1 MKVIHI
7 LLLTT
12 VLGAV
17 SAADARAQ
25 TDLETAVSHL
35 QFRSIGPALMGGRI
49 ADLAVVEA
57 KPQVFYLGTA
67 SGGVWKT
74 VNHGT
79 SWTPLFDEQP
89 NGSSGDVTVHQANP
103 NLIWVGTVSRK
114 TGSLLHGEMVSINPL
129 MRVTP
134 GHTWA

>member
-89 NGSSGDVTVHQANP
+89 NG
-103 NLIWVGTVSRK
+103 
-114 TGSLLHGEMVSINPL
+114 
-129 MRVTP
+129 
-134 GHTWA
+134 